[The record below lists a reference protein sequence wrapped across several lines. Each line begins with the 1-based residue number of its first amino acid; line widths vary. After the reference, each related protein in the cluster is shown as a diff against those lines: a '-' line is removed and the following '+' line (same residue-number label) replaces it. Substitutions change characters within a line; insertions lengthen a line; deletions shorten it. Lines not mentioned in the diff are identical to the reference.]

1 MVHESSLASQLGQV
15 HPGPGNSRPAYSGA
29 GNSRTGHS
37 EALQQVA
44 RLFKIITLVRSQ
56 TRGRSLGRAE
66 LAQACECNIRTIQRD
81 LQLLQE
87 AGIPVEYDYRQ
98 KAYMIPEKGW
108 IFPIA
113 PMTVEDALALAL
125 ARGIVSTSGLPQSD
139 AIRATLDKL
148 TASLSPAL
156 SELMREA
163 AQAVQPVR
171 LVRDYSQAPITQLM
185 TAAGAGLTVEIDY
198 RSRSRGEQSWRR
210 VDPYAVAAREGQYWE
225 LHGWCH
231 RNQEIRTFA
240 LDQVRGMRLTEERFA
255 LRGEEWRAF
264 AGAKGVMGGM
274 RSETA
279 ITVNVVFS
287 AEVAVY
293 AADRQW
299 PEGLTLTAQENGTM
313 RLTGQVQG
321 TEGIVPELLR
331 WRRYCRVEGGAELKA
346 QIAEEIRAMAA
357 LYF

>member
-125 ARGIVSTSGLPQSD
+125 ARGIVSTSGP
-139 AIRATLDKL
+139 
-148 TASLSPAL
+148 P
-156 SELMREA
+156 
-163 AQAVQPVR
+163 
-171 LVRDYSQAPITQLM
+171 
-185 TAAGAGLTVEIDY
+185 
-198 RSRSRGEQSWRR
+198 
-210 VDPYAVAAREGQYWE
+210 
-225 LHGWCH
+225 
-231 RNQEIRTFA
+231 
-240 LDQVRGMRLTEERFA
+240 
-255 LRGEEWRAF
+255 
-264 AGAKGVMGGM
+264 
-274 RSETA
+274 
-279 ITVNVVFS
+279 
-287 AEVAVY
+287 
-293 AADRQW
+293 
-299 PEGLTLTAQENGTM
+299 
-313 RLTGQVQG
+313 
-321 TEGIVPELLR
+321 
-331 WRRYCRVEGGAELKA
+331 
-346 QIAEEIRAMAA
+346 
-357 LYF
+357 

>member
-1 MVHESSLASQLGQV
+1 MA
-15 HPGPGNSRPAYSGA
+15 
-29 GNSRTGHS
+29 
-37 EALQQVA
+37 
-44 RLFKIITLVRSQ
+44 
-56 TRGRSLGRAE
+56 
-66 LAQACECNIRTIQRD
+66 
-81 LQLLQE
+81 
-87 AGIPVEYDYRQ
+87 
-98 KAYMIPEKGW
+98 
-108 IFPIA
+108 
-113 PMTVEDALALAL
+113 
-125 ARGIVSTSGLPQSD
+125 
-139 AIRATLDKL
+139 
-148 TASLSPAL
+148 
-156 SELMREA
+156 
-163 AQAVQPVR
+163 
-171 LVRDYSQAPITQLM
+171 
-185 TAAGAGLTVEIDY
+185 AAGSGLTVEIGY

-225 LHGWCH
+225 LQGWCH

-240 LDQVRGMRLTEERFA
+240 L
-255 LRGEEWRAF
+255 
-264 AGAKGVMGGM
+264 
-274 RSETA
+274 SETA

>member
-15 HPGPGNSRPAYSGA
+15 HPGPGNSRSAYLRPADSRPADSGPGDLGSGDSGSGHSGA
-29 GNSRTGHS
+29 GRSRTGHS

-98 KAYMIPEKGW
+98 KAYMLPEKGW

-125 ARGIVSTSGLPQSD
+125 ARGIVSTSGLPQAD
-139 AIRATLDKL
+139 ALRATLDKL

-171 LVRDYSQAPITQLM
+171 LVRDYSQAPIT
-185 TAAGAGLTVEIDY
+185 
-198 RSRSRGEQSWRR
+198 
-210 VDPYAVAAREGQYWE
+210 
-225 LHGWCH
+225 
-231 RNQEIRTFA
+231 
-240 LDQVRGMRLTEERFA
+240 
-255 LRGEEWRAF
+255 
-264 AGAKGVMGGM
+264 
-274 RSETA
+274 
-279 ITVNVVFS
+279 
-287 AEVAVY
+287 
-293 AADRQW
+293 
-299 PEGLTLTAQENGTM
+299 
-313 RLTGQVQG
+313 
-321 TEGIVPELLR
+321 
-331 WRRYCRVEGGAELKA
+331 
-346 QIAEEIRAMAA
+346 
-357 LYF
+357 